1 MTATEK
7 ERIILRNYEAF
18 EKQLPEL
25 LETHQGEYALLRNE
39 QIVQFFDSA
48 IAAQLAG
55 NEKFSDGLFSVQR
68 VQEMAVDLGFFSH
81 AGYRWAR

>member
-7 ERIILRNYEAF
+7 ERVIHRNYEAF
-18 EKQLPEL
+18 EKELPRL

-39 QIVQFFDSA
+39 QIVQFYDSA
-48 IAAQLAG
+48 VAAQSAG
-55 NEKFSDGLFSVQR
+55 NEKFSDGLFSVQKI
-68 VQEMAVDLGFFSH
+68 QETAVDLGFFSH